1 MKREGA
7 LAMLNKLGVLVMVAG
22 VAGFGL
28 TFFEMIH
35 GISLKI
41 WGGAAVGGMLV
52 TIFTGRPGD

>member
-1 MKREGA
+1 
-7 LAMLNKLGVLVMVAG
+7 MLNKLGVLVMVAG